1 MTSASVQNEILKGQ
15 VTLIT
20 RPEAQQNSLR
30 AAIERKGGEWLSLP
44 LLRILPLTDLDL
56 QAARQ
61 HVQDLDN
68 YDVLVFVSLN
78 AASLG
83 AELITDLWPQLP
95 VQQSIIAIGKS
106 TAKLVADLLACEVI
120 CPEAGSDSEAVL
132 AIPEL
137 QQLADKR
144 IGIFRGQ
151 GGRELLAATLRER
164 GASVDY
170 IEVYK
175 REQVQLDAA
184 DAADVA
190 AFAAPDKIDAITV
203 HSGESLHS
211 LAGLLS
217 SARKSILAIPIVV
230 PSARVAKQAEQSG
243 FKQVVNAHGAD
254 DASMIKALERI
265 HANAD

>member
-1 MTSASVQNEILKGQ
+1 MTNFSVHNEILKGQ

-20 RPEAQQNSLR
+20 RPEAQQSSLR
-30 AAIERKGGEWLSLP
+30 TAIERHGGEWLSLP
-44 LLRILPLTDLDL
+44 LLRIVPLTGSDL

-83 AELITDLWPQLP
+83 ADLIADLWPQLP

-106 TAKLVADLLACEVI
+106 TATLVADLLACEVI

-144 IGIFRGQ
+144 IAIFRGQ
-151 GGRELLAATLRER
+151 GGRELLADTLRER
-164 GASVDY
+164 GARVDY
-170 IEVYK
+170 IEVYR
-175 REQVQLDAA
+175 REQVQHDAV
-184 DAADVA
+184 DVE
-190 AFAAPDKIDAITV
+190 AFVTPDKIDAITV
-203 HSGESLHS
+203 HSGESLQT
-211 LAGLLS
+211 LAGLLG
-217 SARKSILAIPIVV
+217 AACKSILTIPIVV
-230 PSARVAKQAEQSG
+230 PSMRVAKQAEQSG
-243 FKQVVNAHGAD
+243 FKQVVSAHGAD

-265 HANAD
+265 HSNAD

>member
-1 MTSASVQNEILKGQ
+1 
-15 VTLIT
+15 
-20 RPEAQQNSLR
+20 
-30 AAIERKGGEWLSLP
+30 
-44 LLRILPLTDLDL
+44 
-56 QAARQ
+56 
-61 HVQDLDN
+61 
-68 YDVLVFVSLN
+68 
-78 AASLG
+78 
-83 AELITDLWPQLP
+83 
-95 VQQSIIAIGKS
+95 
-106 TAKLVADLLACEVI
+106 LLACEVI

>member
-1 MTSASVQNEILKGQ
+1 MTSASVQNQILKSQ

-30 AAIERKGGEWLSLP
+30 AAIERQGGDWLSLP
-44 LLRILPLTDLDL
+44 LLRILPLTDSDL

-151 GGRELLAATLRER
+151 GGRELLAATLQER

>member
-30 AAIERKGGEWLSLP
+30 AAIERQGGEWLSLP
-44 LLRILPLTDLDL
+44 LLRIVPLTDSDL
-56 QAARQ
+56 QVARQ

-175 REQVQLDAA
+175 REQVQH

-217 SARKSILAIPIVV
+217 TARKSILAIPIVV

>member
-1 MTSASVQNEILKGQ
+1 MQNKILKGQ

-30 AAIERKGGEWLSLP
+30 AAIECRGGEWLSLP
-44 LLRILPLTDLDL
+44 LLRIVPLTDSDL

-175 REQVQLDAA
+175 REQVQHDA
-184 DAADVA
+184 A

-217 SARKSILAIPIVV
+217 TARKSILAIPIVV

>member
-1 MTSASVQNEILKGQ
+1 MTSASVQNKILKGQ

-30 AAIERKGGEWLSLP
+30 AAIECRGGEWLSLP
-44 LLRILPLTDLDL
+44 LLRIVPLTDSDL
-56 QAARQ
+56 QVARQ

-106 TAKLVADLLACEVI
+106 TAKLVADLLACKVI

-175 REQVQLDAA
+175 REQVQH

-217 SARKSILAIPIVV
+217 TARKSILAIPIVV